1 MKPLKSTEP
10 ITSILNPAFQYI
22 PAVQTNIEATFRRI
36 RKQMAEEAKPKQDVR
51 AMRRVK

>member
-10 ITSILNPAFQYI
+10 ITSILNPAFQYV
-22 PAVQTNIEATFRRI
+22 PAVQTDIARTFAKI
-36 RKQMAEEAKPKQDVR
+36 RKQMAEEAKPKQDLR